1 MGGTPHGRNPG
12 AREPGMGNY
21 NERFKETMVGKMT
34 GPAAVTASALA
45 AEVGVAQTTLSRW
58 LKDYGRVGITGGR
71 MDSKK
76 RPQNWSAEKKLGTII
91 EYEKLDEEARGK
103 YLREHGL
110 YSVDM
115 ERWRGEVLGAL
126 GKKSKKGDPKEK
138 RIRDLESELRR
149 KEKALA
155 ETAALLVLKK
165 KADVIWGD
173 GEDER

>member
-1 MGGTPHGRNPG
+1 
-12 AREPGMGNY
+12 MGNY
-21 NERFKETMVGKMT
+21 NDGFKETMVSKMM
-34 GPAAVTASALA
+34 GPRAVTATALA
-45 AEVGVAQTTLSRW
+45 VEVGVPQTTLSRR
-58 LKDYGRVGITGGR
+58 LKDYGRFGIAGGQ
-71 MDSKK
+71 MNTKK
-76 RPQNWSAEKKLGTII
+76 RPQNWSAEKKLATIL
-91 EYEKLDEEARGK
+91 EYEKLDEETRGK

-126 GKKSKKGDPKEK
+126 GKKPRKGDPKDK
-138 RIRDLESELRR
+138 RIRDLEFELRR

-165 KADVIWGD
+165 KADAIWGD

>member
-1 MGGTPHGRNPG
+1 
-12 AREPGMGNY
+12 MGNY
-21 NERFKETMVGKMT
+21 SERFRETMVGKMT
-34 GPAAVTASALA
+34 GPVAVTATALA

-58 LKDYGRVGITGGR
+58 LKEYGRVGTAGGQ
-71 MDSKK
+71 MISKK
-76 RPQNWSAEKKLGTII
+76 RPQNWSAEKKLAAIL

-126 GKKSKKGDPKEK
+126 GKKSKKGDPKEN
-138 RIRDLESELRR
+138 RIRDLELELRR

-165 KADVIWGD
+165 KADAIWGD